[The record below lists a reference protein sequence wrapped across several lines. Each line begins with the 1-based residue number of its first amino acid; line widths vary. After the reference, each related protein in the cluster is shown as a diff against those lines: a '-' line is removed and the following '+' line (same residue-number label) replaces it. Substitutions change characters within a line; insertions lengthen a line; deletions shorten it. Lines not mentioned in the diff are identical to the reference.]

1 MPSGGGLYGEGR
13 AKSSTALRVLRDR
26 VARVQGIV
34 TTAQSGHFAEA
45 IELADR
51 FGLRA
56 EGREGR
62 PLAELFAQGAPVL
75 VLAARRADLYVA
87 GRAFRASAGMA
98 FLRVLRARRGEPDPL
113 AAAAGLRAGDRVLD
127 GTLGL
132 GGDALVAAQA
142 TGERVIGLEKDGL
155 LAAFTQAG
163 LRRLQKHGR
172 EPGQR
177 VEVVRAD
184 HRAFLR
190 AQPARSFDVVLFDPM
205 FRRAGDAGPSF
216 DLLRVHAEHAP
227 LEAETLR
234 EARRVARRGVLV
246 KDAASGFEL
255 GRLGLVPRLT
265 RRSAAIAFGWAD
277 SLVK

>member
-1 MPSGGGLYGEGR
+1 M
-13 AKSSTALRVLRDR
+13 
-26 VARVQGIV
+26 QGIV
-34 TTAQSGHFAEA
+34 TTARSGQFAEA
-45 IELADR
+45 LELAGR

-62 PLAELFAQGAPVL
+62 PLAALFATGAPVL
-75 VLAARRADLYVA
+75 VLAARRADLHVA

-98 FLRVLRARRGEPDPL
+98 FLRVLRAGRGEEDPL
-113 AAAAGLRAGDRVLD
+113 VAAAGLREGDRVLD
-127 GTLGL
+127 ATLGL

-142 TGERVIGLEKDGL
+142 TGERVVGLEKDGL
-155 LAAFTQAG
+155 LGAFTQAG

-172 EPGQR
+172 APGQR
-177 VEVVRAD
+177 VEVLRAD
-184 HRAFLR
+184 HRDFLR
-190 AQPARSFDVVLFDPM
+190 AQPARSFDVVLLDPM

-216 DLLRVHAEHAP
+216 DLLRLHAEHAP
-227 LEAETLR
+227 LEAETLH

-246 KDAASGFEL
+246 KDAGSGLEL

>member
-1 MPSGGGLYGEGR
+1 M
-13 AKSSTALRVLRDR
+13 
-26 VARVQGIV
+26 QGIV
-34 TTAQSGHFAEA
+34 TTARSGQFAEA
-45 IELADR
+45 LELADR

-62 PLAELFAQGAPVL
+62 PLADLFAEGAPVL
-75 VLAARRADLYVA
+75 VLAARRANLYVE

-113 AAAAGLRAGDRVLD
+113 VAAAGLRPGDSVLD
-127 GTLGL
+127 ATLGL
-132 GGDALVAAQA
+132 GGDALVAAEA
-142 TGERVIGLEKDGL
+142 TGARVLGLEADGL
-155 LAAFTQAG
+155 LGAFTQAG

-172 EPGQR
+172 DPGRR
-177 VEVVRAD
+177 VEVIRAD
-184 HRAFLR
+184 HREFLR
-190 AQPARSFDVVLFDPM
+190 AQPARSFDVVLLDPM

-216 DLLRVHAEHAP
+216 DLLRAHGEHAP
-227 LEAETLR
+227 LEPETLR
-234 EARRVARRGVLV
+234 DARRVARRGVLV
-246 KDAASGFEL
+246 KDAASGLEL